1 MGNESPFLRY
11 RDILLVHSYSAAGA
25 LQDFALSCYNGQ
37 LGQFRGDALANFDQ
51 HHFAIFLEM
60 ANYYYR
66 HRENDP
72 HLLEVGAAI
81 WEDRRERGRKLLT
94 ELAEH
99 RAINPKQY
107 AEGSERDYYDQ
118 LDWLVQQT
126 DRMKAKGW
134 ITVNE

>member
-1 MGNESPFLRY
+1 MATESPFLKHRE
-11 RDILLVHSYSAAGA
+11 ILLHQSYSAAGA

-51 HHFAIFLEM
+51 QHFAIFVEM
-60 ANYYYR
+60 ATYYHQ

-81 WEDRRERGRKLLT
+81 WADRRDRGRKHLA

-99 RAINPKQY
+99 RAINPKKY
-107 AEGSERDYYDQ
+107 PDGSERDYFDQ
-118 LDWLVQQT
+118 LDWLNRQT
-126 DRMKAKGW
+126 ERMKAKGW
-134 ITVNE
+134 IDE